1 MNLVEGTKNAE
12 LGPWS
17 EGHQTVQEVLVQ
29 REKLQIGI
37 IRSQE
42 PWVRCEHYL

>member
-17 EGHQTVQEVLVQ
+17 EGHQAVQEVLVQ

-37 IRSQE
+37 VRSQE
-42 PWVRCEHYL
+42 PWARREH